1 MAASKH
7 SGACVGEAGRIV
19 GPPVFTAAMAQTTQP
34 TPETSPP
41 AGVGPDDA
49 RPWPA
54 LFALCLG
61 FFMILVDLTIV
72 TVATPTIID
81 DLHASVNDVVWVTS
95 AYMLAYA
102 VPVLIMGRLGD
113 RYGSKRLYLIGLTV
127 FTLASLW
134 CGLTA
139 SIEMLIL
146 ARVVQGLGAS
156 MMTPQTM
163 AIITRIFP
171 AADRGK
177 AMAVWGAT
185 AGIAMVVGPVLGGVL
200 TDALGWEWIFFVNV
214 PVGALAFAM
223 AMRLV
228 PNLPTHSHHFDWFG
242 VALSGI
248 GLFLLAFGVQEG
260 HQKHWAGWIIAM
272 IAGGL
277 VFLVAFVAWQARNKQ
292 EPLVPLSLFRD
303 RNFSVSNV
311 AITVMGF
318 VASAMG
324 FPLMLWA
331 QAVRGFSP
339 LQAALLFLPM
349 AAMSILLARPVGDL
363 TDRVHPRIVVGTG
376 FALSLTGM
384 VLLDTQ
390 FDVSSPIWL
399 ICVFQVVLG
408 CGNAFIWAPTAATA
422 NRNLPMRLAGAGAGV
437 YNATRQVGSV
447 MGAAAIA
454 VVMDSRIAHYLPG
467 AETHGEAGAGHIADP
482 RVAEL
487 FSQAMQQAFLLPT
500 AVYAVGLLAVLA
512 YEQPRHEGY
521 APRPTAEVT
530 PG

>member
-1 MAASKH
+1 
-7 SGACVGEAGRIV
+7 
-19 GPPVFTAAMAQTTQP
+19 MAQTTQP
-34 TPETSPP
+34 TPVPTHAAGSP
-41 AGVGPDDA
+41 GHGTDDS

-81 DLHASVNDVVWVTS
+81 KLDASVNQVVWVTS

-102 VPVLIMGRLGD
+102 VPVLITGRLGD
-113 RYGSKRLYLIGLTV
+113 RFGSKKLYLAGLTV

-139 SIEMLIL
+139 SIGMLIL

-200 TDALGWEWIFFVNV
+200 TDGLGWEWIFFINV
-214 PVGALAFAM
+214 PVGLLAFVLAL
-223 AMRLV
+223 RLV
-228 PNLPTHSHHFDWFG
+228 PSLPTNDHRFDWLG
-242 VALSGI
+242 VALSGV

-272 IAGGL
+272 IVGGVVVL
-277 VFLVAFVAWQARNKQ
+277 GLFVLWQARNRQ
-292 EPLVPLSLFRD
+292 EPLVPLSLFGD

-311 AITVMGF
+311 AISVMGF

-339 LQAALLFLPM
+339 LQSALLFLPM
-349 AAMSILLARPVGDL
+349 AVMSIVLAKPVGNL
-363 TDRVHPRIVVGTG
+363 TDRVHPRVVLGTG
-376 FALSLTGM
+376 FGLSLLGM
-384 VLLDTQ
+384 VLLTTQ
-390 FDVSSPIWL
+390 FDASSPIWL

-408 CGNAFIWAPTAATA
+408 SGNAFIWAPTAATA
-422 NRNLPMRLAGAGAGV
+422 NRNLPGRLAGAGAGV
-437 YNATRQVGSV
+437 FNATRQVGSV

-454 VVMDSRIAHYLPG
+454 VVMDSRLAHYLPG
-467 AETHGEAGAGHIADP
+467 SAAHGDAGAGHITNPAVAD
-482 RVAEL
+482 L
-487 FSQAMQQAFLLPT
+487 FSKAMQQAFLLPT
-500 AVYAVGLLAVLA
+500 LVYAIGLVAVMF
-512 YEQPRHEGY
+512 YERPRHEGY
-521 APRPTAEVT
+521 AARKAPAAPTA
-530 PG
+530 

>member
-1 MAASKH
+1 
-7 SGACVGEAGRIV
+7 
-19 GPPVFTAAMAQTTQP
+19 MAQTTQP
-34 TPETSPP
+34 TPAGSTPP
-41 AGVGPDDA
+41 AAPTTADDS

-81 DLHASVNDVVWVTS
+81 KLGASVNDVVWVTS

-102 VPVLIMGRLGD
+102 VPVLITGRLGD
-113 RYGSKRLYLIGLTV
+113 RYGSKRLYLAGLVV
-127 FTLASLW
+127 FTAASLW
-134 CGLTA
+134 CGLTTT
-139 SIEMLIL
+139 IGMLIL

-156 MMTPQTM
+156 LMTPQTM

-171 AADRGK
+171 AAERGK

-185 AGIAMVVGPVLGGVL
+185 AGIAMVVGPILGGVL
-200 TDALGWEWIFFVNV
+200 TDGLGWEWIFFVNV
-214 PVGALAFAM
+214 PVGILAFVM

-228 PNLPTHSHHFDWFG
+228 PNLPTHAHKFDWLG

-248 GLFLLAFGVQEG
+248 GLFLLAFGIQEG
-260 HQKHWAGWIIAM
+260 HQKNWAGWIIAM
-272 IAGGL
+272 IVGGIA
-277 VFLVAFVAWQARNKQ
+277 FLVVFVVWQARNKQ
-292 EPLVPLSLFRD
+292 EPLVPLSLFSD

-318 VASAMG
+318 VAASMG

-339 LQAALLFLPM
+339 LQSALLFLPM
-349 AAMSILLARPVGDL
+349 AIMSIVLARPVGNL

-376 FALSLTGM
+376 FALSLVGM
-384 VLLDTQ
+384 ILLDTQ
-390 FDVSSPIWL
+390 FDVGSKIWV
-399 ICVFQVVLG
+399 ICVFQVIVG
-408 CGNAFIWAPTAATA
+408 SGNAFIWAPTAATA
-422 NRNLPMRLAGAGAGV
+422 NRNLAPQLAGAGAGV

-454 VVMDSRIAHYLPG
+454 VMMDSRLAHYLPG
-467 AETHGEAGAGHIADP
+467 AAAHGDAGAGAIKDP
-482 RVAEL
+482 HVASL
-487 FSQAMQQAFLLPT
+487 FSQAMQDAFLLPT
-500 AVYAVGLLAVLA
+500 AVYVIGLLAVLA
-512 YEQPRHEGY
+512 YERPRHEGY
-521 APRPTAEVT
+521 GARPPAQHRAGSPAPLRAEVA
-530 PG
+530 PE

>member
-1 MAASKH
+1 
-7 SGACVGEAGRIV
+7 
-19 GPPVFTAAMAQTTQP
+19 MAQTTQP
-34 TPETSPP
+34 TPGVTSPV
-41 AGVGPDDA
+41 AGTDPDL

-54 LFALCLG
+54 LYALCLG

-81 DLHASVNDVVWVTS
+81 KLDASVNEVVWVTS

-102 VPVLIMGRLGD
+102 VPVLITGRLGD
-113 RYGSKRLYLIGLTV
+113 RYGSKRLYLAGLTV

-134 CGLTA
+134 CGLTG
-139 SIEMLIL
+139 SIGMLIL

-171 AADRGK
+171 AAERGK

-200 TDALGWEWIFFVNV
+200 TDGLGWEWIFFVNV

-223 AMRLV
+223 AWRLV
-228 PNLPTHSHHFDWFG
+228 PSLPTNEHRFDWLG
-242 VALSGI
+242 VALSGA

-260 HQKHWAGWIIAM
+260 HQKHWAGWILAM
-272 IAGGL
+272 IVGGVAL
-277 VFLVAFVAWQARNKQ
+277 LVAFVFWQSRNKK
-292 EPLVPLSLFRD
+292 EPLVPLTLFTD

-318 VASAMG
+318 VASSMG

-339 LQAALLFLPM
+339 LQSALLFLPM
-349 AAMSILLARPVGDL
+349 AAMSIVLAKPVGNL
-363 TDRVHPRIVVGTG
+363 TDRVHPRLVVGTG
-376 FALSLTGM
+376 FGLSFVAMILLT
-384 VLLDTQ
+384 TQ
-390 FDVSSPIWL
+390 FQLDSPIWL

-422 NRNLPMRLAGAGAGV
+422 NRNLPLQLAGAGAGV

-454 VVMDSRIAHYLPG
+454 VLMDARLAHFLPG
-467 AETHGEAGAGHIADP
+467 AAAQGDAGAGHLTDP
-482 RVAEL
+482 RVADL

-512 YEQPRHEGY
+512 YERPRHEGY
-521 APRPTAEVT
+521 AAAAR
-530 PG
+530 G